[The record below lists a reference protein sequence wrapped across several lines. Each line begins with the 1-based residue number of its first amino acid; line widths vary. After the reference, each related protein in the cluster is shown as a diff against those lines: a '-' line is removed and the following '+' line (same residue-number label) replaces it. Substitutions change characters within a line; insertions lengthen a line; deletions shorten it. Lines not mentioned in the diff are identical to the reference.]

1 MLKKNKQNLI
11 GLFLMFGGLL
21 AVLAGFAKPVHAAGV
36 QIYPELP
43 KNNIGGQTLGYFN
56 LPNATHKKQTVRIK
70 VHNPRNKATKVT
82 VHFTNAVTRN
92 GGQVD
97 YIGLKK
103 PNRQLLPAPA
113 TEQLSA
119 VKQLRLAPFATK
131 WLKIHVAPSDSA
143 FKGRKAAAVVLTN
156 KTKQRDVSVQN
167 NYVYVVGLTLNG
179 SKLKPAQFKRFKVK
193 RVQPQVKGR
202 QAKLRTKL
210 VNPDPMYLKKG
221 NLKLTFQNKKWAL
234 TKYTAHKKNVEAA
247 PNSDFWVNTNLGG
260 KRLVP
265 GDYRLTV
272 NWHNDQYHKKTV
284 RQVHITKKTAYFI
297 NRHNRAWQK
306 RRRLLIGL
314 AIAAAVLVIGVIAGI
329 MWRRHTRPKGN
340 SHAKHRRH

>member
-1 MLKKNKQNLI
+1 MVKKNKHNLI
-11 GLFLMFGGLL
+11 GLLLMFGGLL
-21 AVLAGFAKPVHAAGV
+21 AALAGFARPVHAAGV

-56 LPNATHKKQTVRIK
+56 LRNSTRKQQTVRIK
-70 VHNPRNKATKVT
+70 VHNPENKATKVT

-92 GGQVD
+92 GGQAD
-97 YIGLKK
+97 YTGLKK
-103 PNRQLLPAPA
+103 PNRKLLPTPA
-113 TEQLSA
+113 TKQLSA

-131 WLKIHVAPSDSA
+131 WLKIHVAPSA
-143 FKGRKAAAVVLTN
+143 TTFKGRKAAAVVLTN
-156 KTKQRDVSVQN
+156 KTKQQDVSIQN
-167 NYVYVVGLTLNG
+167 NYVYVVGITLNG
-179 SKLKPAQFKRFKVK
+179 RKLKPAQFKRFKIK
-193 RVQPQVKGR
+193 QVQPQVKGS

-234 TKYTAHKKNVEAA
+234 TKYTAHKKNVTAA
-247 PNSDFWVNTNLGG
+247 PSSDFWVNTKLGG

-272 NWHNDQYHKKTV
+272 NWRNDQYHKKTV
-284 RQVHITKKTAYFI
+284 KQVHITKKTAYFI
-297 NRHNRAWQK
+297 NSHNQAWQK

-314 AIAAAVLVIGVIAGI
+314 AIAAVVVVAGVIAGI
-329 MWRRHTRPKGN
+329 IWRRRTRPRGN